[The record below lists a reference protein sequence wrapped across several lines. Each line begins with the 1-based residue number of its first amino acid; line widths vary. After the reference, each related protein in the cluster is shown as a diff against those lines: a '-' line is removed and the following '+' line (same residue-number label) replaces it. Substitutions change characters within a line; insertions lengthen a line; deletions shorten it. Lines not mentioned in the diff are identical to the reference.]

1 MKQITWG
8 IIGCGDVT
16 EVKSGPAFNKVKN
29 SSLIAVMRR
38 NADKA
43 RDYAERHHVPKWYS
57 DAEQLINDPDINA
70 VYIATPPSSHE
81 AYTLAA
87 LKAGKFVYVEKPMT
101 TTVASAKNMLQA
113 AKDFNGK
120 LSVAHYRRQQPFFK
134 KIKELID
141 DKMMGD
147 IKLIRLHFYRK
158 NLSEED
164 LLIPKNAWRIDEAIA
179 GGGLF
184 YDIAPHQLDMM
195 YHLFGEV
202 DKANGFA
209 VNRNKLYTAADIVSG
224 NILFKNKIV
233 FSGTWCFDIGEREE
247 EDDCEIIGDK
257 GTIHFS
263 FFDKQEINI
272 VRNQKRETIE
282 FEKLSHVQQPM
293 IEKVV
298 GYFLGE
304 NSNHCSVEEGVKVME
319 LLEKFTANK

>member
-1 MKQITWG
+1 
-8 IIGCGDVT
+8 
-16 EVKSGPAFNKVKN
+16 
-29 SSLIAVMRR
+29 
-38 NADKA
+38 
-43 RDYAERHHVPKWYS
+43 
-57 DAEQLINDPDINA
+57 
-70 VYIATPPSSHE
+70 
-81 AYTLAA
+81 
-87 LKAGKFVYVEKPMT
+87 YVEKPMT

-272 VRNQKRETIE
+272 IRNQKRETIE

-304 NSNHCSVEEGVKVME
+304 NSNPCSVEEGVKVME

>member
-1 MKQITWG
+1 MKKINWG

-43 RDYAERHHVPKWYS
+43 KDYAERHQVSKWYS
-57 DAEQLINDPDINA
+57 DAEKLMNDPDINA

-81 AYTLAA
+81 LYTLAA

-101 TTVASAKNMLQA
+101 VNVTSAKKMLQA
-113 AKDFNGK
+113 VQDSDGK
-120 LSVAHYRRQQPFFK
+120 LVVAHYRREQPFYK

-141 DKMMGD
+141 DKRIGD
-147 IKLIRLHFYRK
+147 IKFAHLHFYKR
-158 NLSEED
+158 NLSKEE
-164 LLIPKNAWRIDEAIA
+164 LLIPKNAWRVNESIA

-195 YHLFGEV
+195 YHLFGQVEN
-202 DKANGFA
+202 ANGFA
-209 VNRNKLYTAADIVSG
+209 VNRNILYTAADIISG
-224 NILFKNKIV
+224 NILFRNKIL
-233 FSGTWCFDIGEREE
+233 FSGTWCFDMGEGNE
-247 EDDCEIIGDK
+247 EDHCEIIGDK

-263 FFDKQEINI
+263 FFGKQIITVVKN
-272 VRNQKRETIE
+272 KKTETIE
-282 FEKLSHVQQPM
+282 FDNLPHVQQPM

-298 GYFLGE
+298 GYFLDE
-304 NSNHCSVEEGVKVME
+304 NSNPCPVEEGVTVIK
-319 LLEKFTANK
+319 LLEKFCRCD

>member
-1 MKQITWG
+1 MKQINWG

-16 EVKSGPAFNKVKN
+16 EVKSGPAFSKVKN

-43 RDYAERHHVPKWYS
+43 RDYAKRHHVPKWYS
-57 DAEQLINDPDINA
+57 DAELLINDLDINA

-81 AYTLAA
+81 DYTLAA

-101 TTVASAKNMLQA
+101 MNVASAKNMLQA
-113 AKDFNGK
+113 VTDFNGK
-120 LSVAHYRRQQPFFK
+120 LSVAHYRREQPYFK
-134 KIKELID
+134 KIKQLID
-141 DKMMGD
+141 DKMIGD

-164 LLIPKNAWRIDEAIA
+164 LLVPKYAWRIDESIA

-233 FSGTWCFDIGEREE
+233 FSGEWCFDIGEREE

-304 NSNHCSVEEGVKVME
+304 NSNPCSVEEGVKVME